1 MYLSHQVGFTQEG
14 GCGLSNLSSFAHGG
28 EHERQLVSMLPFR
41 ARLRTYPQRD
51 VGWLH
56 RLPYHPHQIVA

>member
-14 GCGLSNLSSFAHGG
+14 GCGLSNLSSFAQGG

-41 ARLRTYPQRD
+41 ARHRTYPQRD
-51 VGWLH
+51 VSWLH
-56 RLPYHPHQIVA
+56 SIPHHPYQIVA